1 MKRGLYKAL
10 ALLVIF
16 AMGLA
21 ALATAE
27 EPIELELLDGIE
39 VDLVEDMTFDLDGL
53 TLEDVTLDMLEAPQ
67 VEAPAEEQ
75 PAEDQPAEE
84 QPIEEQPVEE
94 QPAEEQP
101 AEEKPVEEQPAEE
114 QPAEEQP
121 AEEQLVEEQPTED
134 QPTEEQ
140 PAEEQ
145 PVEEQP
151 VEEQPVEGAPVPNEL
166 VYTGEALAL
175 VSAGEGWLFS
185 TDGET
190 YSEDIPTAVDAGEYT
205 VYFKPAEAPEAEPQ
219 SLTVTVAKAD
229 VVLIPPQV
237 MTGEA

>member
-121 AEEQLVEEQPTED
+121 AEEQ
-134 QPTEEQ
+134 
-140 PAEEQ
+140 